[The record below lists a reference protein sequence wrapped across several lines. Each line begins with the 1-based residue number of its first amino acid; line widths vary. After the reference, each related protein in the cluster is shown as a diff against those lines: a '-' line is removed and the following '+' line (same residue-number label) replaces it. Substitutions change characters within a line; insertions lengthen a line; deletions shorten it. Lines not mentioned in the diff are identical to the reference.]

1 MPQMTAIRSRSAS
14 IRETRMVRDAD
25 VLEVTAT
32 GTTEACRHGGLR
44 GGLELRARGG
54 RRDYLNGLKKNS
66 SSEIRS
72 T

>member
-1 MPQMTAIRSRSAS
+1 LVPQMTAIRSRSAS
-14 IRETRMVRDAD
+14 IRETRIVRVAD
-25 VLEVTAT
+25 GSEVTAT
-32 GTTEACRHGGLR
+32 GTTEAGGLR
-44 GGLELRARGG
+44 GELELRARGG